1 MAIYGKWDE
10 CAAQVGPHAG
20 FQAAFDFVRK
30 VVDGTHEAA
39 GILADLPAGAAQRYD
54 LDGDQLYAMLIHAA
68 PKPRAEQQM
77 EAHQRYADV
86 QVLVSGHEAMEVAP
100 VDGLT
105 VTSPFDASKDAA
117 LYAMPAEAST
127 LLMDDG
133 DCVVL
138 FPTDAHAPGQAR
150 GVDSQTSRRVVVKV
164 RDPLSRENH

>member
-1 MAIYGKWDE
+1 MAIYGKWDD
-10 CAAQVGPHAG
+10 CAAQVGTHAG
-20 FQAAFDFVRK
+20 FQAAFDFVRQ
-30 VVDGTHEAA
+30 VVDGSHEAA
-39 GILADLPAGAAQRYD
+39 GILAGLAPGSAQRYD
-54 LDGDQLYAMLIHAA
+54 LDGDRLYAMLIHAV

-86 QVLVSGHEAMEVAP
+86 QVLISGHEAMEVSP

-105 VTSPFDASKDAA
+105 VTTPFNASNDAA

-133 DCVVL
+133 DCVIL

-150 GVDSQTSRRVVVKV
+150 DEGGPTSRRVVVKV
-164 RDPLSRENH
+164 LDPLSR